1 MYAGIFWNNLPQF
14 EVVIYHYFG
23 GTHQVTGVDQ
33 KHGHTIRVAPTS
45 CRWMLAEMVD
55 FTKCCLYTW
64 PMSRPKVFG
73 VLGTTL
79 TMDTEA
85 SNLWDDANAQ
95 KLCTDLFWLLISF
108 YIHALLI
115 SYRSEIND
123 GKRFTSRPFHMGLYN
138 MVYITVMIYLIYFAL
153 ILAGGNLWNSP
164 NSTNRNLHIFP
175 LPTGFA
181 QVPSIIYDTIRD
193 LRQASTTC
201 KDVRCES
208 LVQAF
213 VVTMCI

>member
-1 MYAGIFWNNLPQF
+1 
-14 EVVIYHYFG
+14 
-23 GTHQVTGVDQ
+23 
-33 KHGHTIRVAPTS
+33 
-45 CRWMLAEMVD
+45 
-55 FTKCCLYTW
+55 
-64 PMSRPKVFG
+64 
-73 VLGTTL
+73 
-79 TMDTEA
+79 
-85 SNLWDDANAQ
+85 
-95 KLCTDLFWLLISF
+95 
-108 YIHALLI
+108 
-115 SYRSEIND
+115 
-123 GKRFTSRPFHMGLYN
+123 
-138 MVYITVMIYLIYFAL
+138 MVYIIVMIYLIYFAL

-193 LRQASTTC
+193 LRQARGTTC

>member
-1 MYAGIFWNNLPQF
+1 
-14 EVVIYHYFG
+14 
-23 GTHQVTGVDQ
+23 
-33 KHGHTIRVAPTS
+33 
-45 CRWMLAEMVD
+45 MVD
-55 FTKCCLYTW
+55 STKCCLYTW

-85 SNLWDDANAQ
+85 SNLWDGANAQ
-95 KLCTDLFWLLISF
+95 KLCTDLFWLLISS

-123 GKRFTSRPFHMGLYN
+123 GKCFTSRPFHMGLYN
-138 MVYITVMIYLIYFAL
+138 MVYIIVMIYLIYFAL

-193 LRQASTTC
+193 LRQARGTTC